1 MQTHNEKNEIAF
13 TDDIVEDVAKELGM
27 SKEKIAYHVDFM
39 VHWIKKLTKIPEVLA
54 IFIPHIGTMYVNW
67 GKIQNE
73 VDYFGKMPEDEL
85 PTQWKNRLRDNRIR
99 IAKLEETF
107 KDNDGYIRHK
117 KRQKIFN
124 VYHTKGKNLK
134 ELESW
139 QNKQ

>member
-1 MQTHNEKNEIAF
+1 MHNEEKEIAF

-27 SKEKIAYHVDFM
+27 SKEKVEYHVDFM
-39 VHWIKKLTKIPEVLA
+39 VHWIKKLTKIPTVLA
-54 IFIPHIGTMYVNW
+54 IFIPHIGTLFLNW
-67 GKIQNE
+67 SRVQRE
-73 VDYFGKMPEDEL
+73 VDHFGQIPEGQMS
-85 PTQWKNRLRDNRIR
+85 TSWKNRLKDNKIR
-99 IAKLEETF
+99 LEKLEETF
-107 KDNDGYIRHK
+107 KNSDGYNRHK